1 MHLAMTHTNWRPEP
15 GLDKRSEKEI
25 WYHTAPHDV
34 NDGEV
39 DGEVSFDD
47 EILEPF
53 LADGDDE

>member
-1 MHLAMTHTNWRPEP
+1 MTHTNWRPNP
-15 GLDKRSEKEI
+15 GLDKKRAKEV

-53 LADGDDE
+53 RDDESDE